1 MDSVTPGSYND
12 NLNIDNI
19 SDVQAM
25 RKAICAERPSYLA
38 YSFLGI
44 RRRLSQRNR
53 IVMRAALKAMWNAR
67 VIVRT

>member
-25 RKAICAERPSYLA
+25 RKAIAPSGHPIWLTLSWALDEDYLSA
-38 YSFLGI
+38 
-44 RRRLSQRNR
+44 
-53 IVMRAALKAMWNAR
+53 
-67 VIVRT
+67 TE